1 MLYTDGSGFPL
12 AVKPSHLVGSTER
25 MDTAEILAAIVEQAC
40 LYVPESPVGESKTKQ
55 FSFKRPMKVLK
66 EELTEVVKFPKEALT
81 QVESPKEAYPRVA
94 KVSVACDLVRI
105 NKILRIN
112 LFKAVG

>member
-40 LYVPESPVGESKTKQ
+40 LYVPEMFVGESKTKQ
-55 FSFKRPMKVLK
+55 FSSKRPMQVLK
-66 EELTEVVKFPKEALT
+66 EELTEIEKFPKEALT
-81 QVESPKEAYPRVA
+81 QVESPKEAHPRVV
-94 KVSVACDLVRI
+94 KVPVASDFVSY
-105 NKILRIN
+105 K
-112 LFKAVG
+112 

>member
-40 LYVPESPVGESKTKQ
+40 LYVPESESKTKQ
-55 FSFKRPMKVLK
+55 FSSKRPMQVPK
-66 EELTEVVKFPKEALT
+66 EELTEIEKFPKEALT
-81 QVESPKEAYPRVA
+81 QVESPKEAHPRVA
-94 KVSVACDLVRI
+94 KVPVASDLVSY
-105 NKILRIN
+105 K
-112 LFKAVG
+112 

>member
-40 LYVPESPVGESKTKQ
+40 LYVPETFEGEKTKQ
-55 FSFKRPMKVLK
+55 FSSKRPMQVPK
-66 EELTEVVKFPKEALT
+66 EELTEIEKFPKEALT
-81 QVESPKEAYPRVA
+81 QVESPKEAHPRVV
-94 KVSVACDLVRI
+94 KVPVASDFVSY
-105 NKILRIN
+105 K
-112 LFKAVG
+112 

>member
-40 LYVPESPVGESKTKQ
+40 LYVPETFEGESK
-55 FSFKRPMKVLK
+55 RPIKVPK
-66 EELTEVVKFPKEALT
+66 EERTEVEKFPKALT
-81 QVESPKEAYPRVA
+81 QVENPKEAHPRVA
-94 KVSVACDLVRI
+94 KVPVASDLVSY
-105 NKILRIN
+105 K
-112 LFKAVG
+112 